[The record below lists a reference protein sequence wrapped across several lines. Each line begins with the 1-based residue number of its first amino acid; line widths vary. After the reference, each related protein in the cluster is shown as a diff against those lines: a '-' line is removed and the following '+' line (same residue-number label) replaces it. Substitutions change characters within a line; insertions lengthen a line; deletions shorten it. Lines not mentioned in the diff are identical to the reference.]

1 MFPASSRLLIADT
14 ASTRILSTGI
24 RFLWTKI
31 TIHDGMFT
39 SEKKVTGSPLR
50 LLVTHDQDRSTIQV
64 ERQHLSM
71 PTEMPNEIFD
81 FVVVGSGAGGG
92 PVAANLARAGYSVLV
107 LEAGEDCYDYSYR
120 VPCFHPIAS
129 EDPAM
134 SWEFFVRHFADQATQ
149 QLDSKYVADH
159 DGIFYPRAATL
170 GGCTAHNA
178 MITVYPQN
186 SDWRYLETLTGDA
199 SWGPEAM
206 HNYFKRLEHCDY
218 VKGLERLK
226 QAIVGLLTC
235 QGINPSEHGF
245 SGWLHTQ
252 IADPLLILEDEE
264 LLKLV
269 ALAALRSLAGN
280 RSDVDISLST
290 LFDPN
295 DWRTICSSDR
305 EGVNVTPLAT
315 HSGCRNG
322 VRERLLET
330 VKATKGK
337 LQIRTGALASRVLF
351 EGTRAYAVEY
361 LVGEKL
367 YRASPVPAPNGEI
380 PKATVR
386 AKYEIILS
394 GGAFNSPQ
402 LLMLSGIG
410 DSGELEKL
418 GIKTVVNRPGVGKNL
433 QDRYEVGIVSQLA
446 QPLALLKGATFE
458 APTPGDPPDPLFLEW
473 EKGTGVYTTNGA
485 TIAITKRSSPSKV
498 DPDLFI
504 FGLPTYFKGYYPGY
518 SQALR
523 HYQDIFTWAILK
535 AHTKNTAGQV
545 RLRSADPRDTPLID
559 FHYFSEGNDTAG
571 EDLEAVVAGVKFV
584 RQMNREIAT
593 AVGIEEIWPG
603 PTVQTDADIA
613 DFIQRE
619 AWGHHASCTNP
630 IGPASDPDAVLDSRF
645 RVHGTTGLRVVD
657 ASVFPRIPGYFIVS
671 AIYMIAEKASD
682 VILEDVRA
690 LKNSGGVA

>member
-1 MFPASSRLLIADT
+1 MA
-14 ASTRILSTGI
+14 
-24 RFLWTKI
+24 
-31 TIHDGMFT
+31 
-39 SEKKVTGSPLR
+39 E
-50 LLVTHDQDRSTIQV
+50 
-64 ERQHLSM
+64 
-71 PTEMPNEIFD
+71 EIFD
-81 FVVVGSGAGGG
+81 FVVAGSGAGGG

-107 LEAGEDCYDYSYR
+107 LEAGEDCDNYTYQ
-120 VPCFHPIAS
+120 VPCFHPFAS
-129 EDPAM
+129 EEPSM
-134 SWEFFVRHFADQATQ
+134 SWQFFVRHYADRVKQ
-149 QLDSKYVADH
+149 QQDSKYDAAH

-186 SDWRYLETLTGDA
+186 SDWQYLQTLTGDA

-218 VKGLERLK
+218 VRGLERLK
-226 QAIVGLLTC
+226 QMIVGLLTC
-235 QGINPSEHGF
+235 RGINPSEHGF

-252 IADPLLILEDEE
+252 TANPLLILKDEE

-269 ALAALRSLAGN
+269 AVAAVRSLAANLG
-280 RSDVDISLST
+280 DVDVSLSS

-295 DWRTICSSDR
+295 DWRTICSNDR

-330 VKATKGK
+330 VKTTKGK
-337 LQIRTGALASRVLF
+337 LTIRTGALASRILF
-351 EGTRAYAVEY
+351 QGTHAYAVEY
-361 LVGEKL
+361 LVGKSL
-367 YRASPVPAPNGEI
+367 YRASPEPAPEGRFA
-380 PKATVR
+380 KATVR
-386 AKYEIILS
+386 ANYEIILS

-410 DSGELEKL
+410 DPGELAEF
-418 GIKTVVNRPGVGKNL
+418 GIESVANRPGVGKNL

-446 QPLALLKGATFE
+446 HPFALLNGATFKI
-458 APTPGDPPDPLFLEW
+458 PTPPNPPDPAFLDW
-473 EKGTGVYTTNGA
+473 EKGKGVYTTNGA
-485 TIAITKRSSPSKV
+485 TIAITKRSTRDKV

-504 FGLPTYFKGYYPGY
+504 FGLPSYFKGYYPGY
-518 SQALR
+518 SQALN
-523 HYQDIFTWAILK
+523 HYQDTFTWAILK
-535 AHTKNTAGQV
+535 AHTNNTAGQV

-559 FHYFSEGNDTAG
+559 FHYFSEGNDTAQ

-584 RQMNREIAT
+584 REMNREIAT
-593 AVGIEEIWPG
+593 AVGIDEIWPG
-603 PTVQTDADIA
+603 PGVQTDAEIA
-613 DFIQRE
+613 EFIQRE

-630 IGPASDPDAVLDSRF
+630 IGPASDPNAVLDSRF

-671 AIYMIAEKASD
+671 AVYMIAEKASD
-682 VILEDVRA
+682 VILEDTRA
-690 LKNSGGVA
+690 LKSSGGVA

>member
-1 MFPASSRLLIADT
+1 
-14 ASTRILSTGI
+14 
-24 RFLWTKI
+24 
-31 TIHDGMFT
+31 
-39 SEKKVTGSPLR
+39 
-50 LLVTHDQDRSTIQV
+50 
-64 ERQHLSM
+64 
-71 PTEMPNEIFD
+71 MPNEIPDEIFD

-92 PVAANLARAGYSVLV
+92 PVAANLARSGYSVLV
-107 LEAGEDCYDYSYR
+107 LEAGKDCYDYSYR

-129 EDPAM
+129 EDTAM
-134 SWEFFVRHFADQATQ
+134 SWEFFVRHYADQARQ
-149 QLDSKYVADH
+149 QLDSKYVAAQE
-159 DGIFYPRAATL
+159 GIFYPRAATL

-186 SDWRYLETLTGDA
+186 SDWQYLERLTGDA

-218 VKGLERLK
+218 VKGFERLK

-235 QGINPSEHGF
+235 KGINPSEHGF

-252 IADPLLILEDEE
+252 IANPLLILKDEE

-269 ALAALRSLAGN
+269 AIAAVRSLAAN
-280 RSDVDISLST
+280 RGDLDISLST

-322 VRERLLET
+322 VRERLLEA
-330 VKATKGK
+330 VEATKGK
-337 LQIRTGALASRVLF
+337 LVIRTGALASRVLF
-351 EGTRAYAVEY
+351 EGTHAYAVEY
-361 LVGEKL
+361 LVGENL
-367 YRASPVPAPNGEI
+367 YRASPVPAASGEV

-386 AKYEIILS
+386 ARYEIILS

-410 DSGELEKL
+410 DTGELEKL
-418 GIKTVVNRPGVGKNL
+418 GIKTVVHRAGIGKNL

-458 APTPGDPPDPLFLEW
+458 APTPGDPPDPVFAEW

-485 TIAITKRSSPSKV
+485 TIAITKRSNPDKV

-504 FGLPTYFKGYYPGY
+504 FGLPSYFKGYYPGY
-518 SQALR
+518 SKVLG
-523 HYQDIFTWAILK
+523 HYQDKFTWAILK
-535 AHTKNTAGQV
+535 AHTNNTAGKV
-545 RLRSADPRDTPLID
+545 TLRSADPRDTPLID

-584 RQMNREIAT
+584 RQMNREIAA
-593 AVGIEEIWPG
+593 AVSIEEIWPG
-603 PTVQTDADIA
+603 PAVQTDADIA
-613 DFIQRE
+613 EFIQRE

-630 IGPASDPDAVLDSRF
+630 IGPASDPNAVLDSRF

-671 AIYMIAEKASD
+671 AVYMIAEKASD
-682 VILEDVRA
+682 VILEDARA
-690 LKNSGGVA
+690 RKSSGGVA